1 MKTYH
6 VKRYDNGEFSNM
18 AEFDTELGN
27 IREVAMKYGR
37 TSDTL
42 ELYDGGKLIAMATW
56 PMGSKMYKY
65 CTGKSVNEDPHFRIW
80 RY

>member
-6 VKRYDNGEFSNM
+6 VKRYDKGEFSKM

-42 ELYDGGKLIAMATW
+42 
-56 PMGSKMYKY
+56 
-65 CTGKSVNEDPHFRIW
+65 
-80 RY
+80 